1 MSDTTPMEKL
11 YEDDRLLAVAEIV
24 RESAS
29 TEAEPLDER
38 ELPPGV
44 LAFDTRRFRR
54 PAGAMQAKGARLIIT
69 LAESVAIVAAS
80 FVAGI
85 AYHELAL
92 GLPANHLALLAV
104 GLLAAIFYSSAMSAI
119 EANQRLRQLDGP
131 EAFRDVTLVWIGTI
145 LCVTFFAFAMKAG
158 EDLSRGSLLTF
169 LVFGYFGIAA
179 TRTIVTHLLVTY
191 YRPGRLIAHQVIVVG
206 ADGDPTLEAL
216 RAELSG
222 AGYAEPRIVRF
233 NANVGTREWKREL
246 ASSMARVMG
255 LARTAEH
262 GEICI
267 AAGGFDDR
275 RLRDIA
281 VALQVVPRAVRII
294 PAPALEQLLHFPIRS
309 VGSLHSVE
317 LQKAPLNIVQ
327 RAVKRAMDIVLSSA
341 ALIVFAPL
349 LVFIAIAIRL
359 SSRGPAFFK
368 QTRLGHRGVPF
379 EIFKFRTMTVAENG
393 AEVKQA
399 QANDRR
405 VTWLGRWLRKASID
419 ELPQLLNVLRGEMS
433 LVGPRPHA
441 VAHDHHYATLIDNY
455 DIRQH
460 VKPGITGWAQVNGLR
475 GETSSP
481 DLMRRRVE
489 FDIWYAKNAGILL
502 DLRILM
508 LTVVEVLR
516 QRNAY

>member
-11 YEDDRLLAVAEIV
+11 YEDDRLLSAAESVASEV
-24 RESAS
+24 EHADDR
-29 TEAEPLDER
+29 D
-38 ELPPGV
+38 LPPGV
-44 LAFDTRRFRR
+44 LALDPRRFRR

-69 LAESVAIVAAS
+69 LAEAIAIVTAS

-85 AYHELAL
+85 AYHELVL
-92 GLPANHLALLAV
+92 GLPANPLALLAV
-104 GLLAAIFYSSAMSAI
+104 GLLAAIFYSGAMSAI

-131 EAFRDVTLVWIGTI
+131 EAFRDVTLVWMCTI
-145 LCVTFFAFAMKAG
+145 LCVTFFAFALKAG
-158 EDLSRGSLLTF
+158 EDLSRGSLLIF

-179 TRTIVTHLLVTY
+179 TRTLVTHLLVKH

-216 RAELSG
+216 RSELSG

-246 ASSMARVMG
+246 ATSMVRVMA
-255 LARTAEH
+255 LARTADH

-317 LQKAPLNIVQ
+317 LQKAPLNVAQ
-327 RAVKRAMDIVLSSA
+327 RAVKRTMDIILSTS
-341 ALIVFAPL
+341 ALIAFAPL
-349 LVFIAIAIRL
+349 FLFVAVAIRV

-489 FDIWYAKNAGILL
+489 FDIWYAKNAGTLL